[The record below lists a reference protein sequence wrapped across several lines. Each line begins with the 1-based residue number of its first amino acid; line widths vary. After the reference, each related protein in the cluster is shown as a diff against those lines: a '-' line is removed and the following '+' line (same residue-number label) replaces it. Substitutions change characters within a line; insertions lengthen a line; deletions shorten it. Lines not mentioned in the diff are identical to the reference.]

1 MNKKVLEIS
10 DFQNFYFSF
19 HYHGKNPTKIIIR
32 KFGLYY
38 KLF

>member
-1 MNKKVLEIS
+1 MEIS

-19 HYHGKNPTKIIIR
+19 TTAKSDKIIIR